1 MPRRHVCS
9 ARFRRRR
16 EGVKD
21 PTIRRD
27 ISALS
32 AVLAHAIRSE
42 WTTQNFARVYI
53 SGRDASV
60 KENEPRTRYLS
71 HDEEKAL
78 IPHIPPAT
86 RRMAVFAI
94 DTGLRKEE
102 MLALLRTD
110 VDIKKREITV
120 RGITS
125 KNSKMRRVPLHQ
137 RTYEMLRDMLAEP
150 TRSLF
155 LFHRSDGYRHSDK
168 TRNLRRDLIIGATRA
183 KLKEHLTWHDLRR
196 TCGTRLIQD
205 YKMPLHE
212 VSIWLGHSDVKLTAK
227 RYAFLGAD
235 ALHDRLADA
244 PKISATTLRL
254 VKGKKDT

>member
-1 MPRRHVCS
+1 MQKQDL
-9 ARFRRRR
+9 
-16 EGVKD
+16 EEN
-21 PTIRRD
+21 
-27 ISALS
+27 ISKIEIQMA
-32 AVLAHAIRSE
+32 
-42 WTTQNFARVYI
+42 
-53 SGRDASV
+53 SGDFWAD
-60 KENEPRTRYLS
+60 K
-71 HDEEKAL
+71 EKAQL
-78 IPHIPPAT
+78 VLKKYQDLKQQLAELAAIERGNCILNIFTGAGGDDAEDWT
-86 RRMAVFAI
+86 R
-94 DTGLRKEE
+94 
-102 MLALLRTD
+102 MLL
-110 VDIKKREITV
+110 E
-120 RGITS
+120 
-125 KNSKMRRVPLHQ
+125 
-137 RTYEMLRDMLAEP
+137 MLAEP